1 MGKIIVVKTMLF
13 FGLASMV
20 LAGMAQNER
29 PQPKPAYRIRK
40 VVCTLTRDA
49 EPRAEYKFGPDAR
62 LIVEGCTAVWT
73 FGKD

>member
-29 PQPKPAYRIRK
+29 PQPNPAYRIHK
-40 VVCTLTRDA
+40 VVCTLRRDA
-49 EPRAEYKFGPDAR
+49 ESRAEYKFGPDAR
-62 LIVEGCTAVWT
+62 LTVEGCTAVWT

>member
-40 VVCTLTRDA
+40 VVCTLTRGA

-62 LIVEGCTAVWT
+62 LTVEGCTAVWT

>member
-20 LAGMAQNER
+20 LAGIAQNER
-29 PQPKPAYRIRK
+29 PHSNAAYRIRK
-40 VVCTLTRDA
+40 VVCTLRKA
-49 EPRAEYKFGPDAR
+49 VESRAEYKFGPDAR
-62 LIVEGCTAVWT
+62 LFVEGHTATWT

>member
-1 MGKIIVVKTMLF
+1 
-13 FGLASMV
+13 MV

-29 PQPKPAYRIRK
+29 AQPNPAYRIRK
-40 VVCTLTRDA
+40 VVCTLRKAA

>member
-29 PQPKPAYRIRK
+29 PQPNPAYRIHK
-40 VVCTLTRDA
+40 VVCTLRRA
-49 EPRAEYKFGPDAR
+49 VEPRAEYRFGPDAR

>member
-20 LAGMAQNER
+20 LAGIAQNER
-29 PQPKPAYRIRK
+29 PQPNPAYRIRK
-40 VVCTLTRDA
+40 VVCTLRKA
-49 EPRAEYKFGPDAR
+49 VESRAEYKFGPDAC
-62 LIVEGCTAVWT
+62 LIMKECTAVWT